1 MTLPFSAL
9 RKSATTTNNLN
20 SDLKEL
26 SEWTFQWK
34 MSFNPDPSKQE
45 QEIIMSRKS
54 VNPLSANPPA
64 FGDELFESVWP
75 FCGVGA

>member
-1 MTLPFSAL
+1 
-9 RKSATTTNNLN
+9 
-20 SDLKEL
+20 
-26 SEWTFQWK
+26 